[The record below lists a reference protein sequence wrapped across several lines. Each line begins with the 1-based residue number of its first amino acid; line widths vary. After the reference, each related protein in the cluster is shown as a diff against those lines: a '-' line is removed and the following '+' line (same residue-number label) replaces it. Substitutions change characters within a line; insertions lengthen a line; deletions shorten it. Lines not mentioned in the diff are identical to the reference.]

1 MLCGLLF
8 KIAAAPFHLWVLD
21 VYEGSPTSSTLIF
34 AVLTKISIIVV
45 INKNLL
51 LLFLYSFC
59 KRLVSIH

>member
-21 VYEGSPTSSTLIF
+21 VYEGSPTIILIF